1 MKKGQK
7 TIKWDRFSLYL
18 ARHLRMTNFS
28 VHPKCRT
35 NIFSSNSLLK
45 SSGEKYRRSEV
56 KMFIDPIMEILNLDP
71 FPERQND

>member
-7 TIKWDRFSLYL
+7 TIKLDRFSLFSSAL
-18 ARHLRMTNFS
+18 ANDSFFGA
-28 VHPKCRT
+28 PKCRT
-35 NIFSSNSLLK
+35 NIFSSNSPFE

-56 KMFIDPIMEILNLDP
+56 KMHDPIMEILNLDP